1 MPADREPKP
10 GAPVFAR
17 RGSGKLLEQLAQFT
31 GACALRNNVDAQ
43 RLEKPEDPGDVLY
56 LIAGQSV
63 NHQSR
68 LSIADVADVFMPE
81 GAENGEERV

>member
-1 MPADREPKP
+1 MSVHLCGEH
-10 GAPVFAR
+10 FA
-17 RGSGKLLEQLAQFT
+17 SASTLPT
-31 GACALRNNVDAQ
+31 GVCALRNNVDAQ